1 MVKPDRKPVD
11 MSHHITVKLDKD
23 TAFGAFMFISRYAY
37 HERLEI
43 RDESEKKALFDLCQ
57 SIDNELLETFR
68 EEYLALVERAKR
80 E

>member
-1 MVKPDRKPVD
+1 
-11 MSHHITVKLDKD
+11 MSRHIKIDLDKD
-23 TAFGAFMFISRYAY
+23 AAFGAFAFLSRYAY
-37 HERLEI
+37 RDRLEV

-57 SIDNELLETFR
+57 SIDNELVETFR